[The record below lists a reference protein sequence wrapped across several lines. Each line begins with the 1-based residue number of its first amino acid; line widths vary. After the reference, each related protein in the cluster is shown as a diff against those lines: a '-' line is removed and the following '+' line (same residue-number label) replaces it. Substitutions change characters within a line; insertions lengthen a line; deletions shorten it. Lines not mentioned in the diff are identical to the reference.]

1 MMKKI
6 RLGVGLGLVDT
17 SLFSLTTNV
26 GIYQS
31 AYTAGV
37 ELELLLFKLSVA
49 TYEEEV
55 GTGSATNPDRRYMA
69 KIGIGW

>member
-1 MMKKI
+1 M
-6 RLGVGLGLVDT
+6 
-17 SLFSLTTNV
+17 STTLNV
-26 GIYQS
+26 GMYQS

-37 ELELLLFKLSVA
+37 ELELFLIKLSVA

-55 GTGSATNPDRRYMA
+55 GTGNATNPDRRYMA